1 MHCGLYVY
9 YKLYRC
15 KSMLVGTQN
24 KKIKKNTVWSV
35 AGTDNISH
43 YSATNKDEPIYTGYV
58 HKVWMC
64 GRGRGVYRRV
74 RQDSFDIMPIFRFA
88 YIYIYP
94 APCPTYSCL
103 WFIVLSGCPLKISQ
117 KAIIM
122 CVGQGGHNTEDSA
135 QHSWTSYECIICK
148 ILVYNDT
155 FFWAEAKA
163 CTREQ
168 ERWSKAWT

>member
-1 MHCGLYVY
+1 MFIINYTDVKACW
-9 YKLYRC
+9 
-15 KSMLVGTQN
+15 LVHT
-24 KKIKKNTVWSV
+24 IKKKNMVWSV
-35 AGTDNISH
+35 AGTDDISH

-122 CVGQGGHNTEDSA
+122 CVGQGGPNTADSA
-135 QHSWTSYECIICK
+135 QHSTTTQLDFIR
-148 ILVYNDT
+148 VYNMQDS
-155 FFWAEAKA
+155 
-163 CTREQ
+163 CVQ
-168 ERWSKAWT
+168 